1 MSKNLWQKE
10 RGAIFRNLVR
20 QYSEEGYN
28 NKEAKRLARQEVDEK
43 GFEDEKSRIT
53 SSLLNQKRQAAIGGF
68 LTHLREKS
76 EITVEEE
83 FLD

>member
-28 NKEAKRLARQEVDEK
+28 NKEAKRLARQEVDEIM
-43 GFEDEKSRIT
+43 EDKDDFV
-53 SSLLNQKRQAAIGGF
+53 N
-68 LTHLREKS
+68 
-76 EITVEEE
+76 EIWVEQ
-83 FLD
+83 FDDC